1 MLVLTRKINQ
11 ALVIS
16 GNIQVYVLAIE
27 RDRVKIGISAPPEV
41 TVLREE
47 LTNRPATKV
56 SDPAPERGDIGA
68 S

>member
-16 GNIQVYVLAIE
+16 GNIHVHVLAID
-27 RDRVKIGISAPPEV
+27 RDRVKIGISAPPDV
-41 TVLREE
+41 IVLREE
-47 LTNRPATKV
+47 LVTRAVNPV
-56 SDPAPERGDIGA
+56 NDPAPERQDPAA